1 MEGLILERMENSRT
15 PPEPPVLELTRRE
28 TAWIARNHATEGMDT
43 NQPIA
48 WLQSQP
54 RISRPD

>member
-43 NQPIA
+43 NQPTT
-48 WLQSQP
+48 
-54 RISRPD
+54 